1 MHVNPCPFSTIII
14 LTIRLE
20 LYNRIIILKHDS
32 HKKRAFNVK
41 AENFIA
47 KLLFF
52 HFKKKIMRI
61 AYKRKLIYPVTIQVL
76 KKKSCKFIS
85 QKLSRSYYLSFHNLL
100 LSNIDPRQSIIIN

>member
-1 MHVNPCPFSTIII
+1 M

-41 AENFIA
+41 AGNFIA

-76 KKKSCKFIS
+76 KKKVV
-85 QKLSRSYYLSFHNLL
+85 NLYHK
-100 LSNIDPRQSIIIN
+100 NCHVPIICHSIIYY

>member
-1 MHVNPCPFSTIII
+1 MHVNPCPFSTIIM

-76 KKKSCKFIS
+76 KKKKVV
-85 QKLSRSYYLSFHNLL
+85 NLYHK
-100 LSNIDPRQSIIIN
+100 NCHVAIICHSIIYY